1 MDFTRETSAAVG
13 VPLTLGL
20 LRRLIR
26 LFGHPPQK
34 TCAKL
39 RPHMPTIFRRGLY
52 RFFFYAGDRHEP
64 YHVHVERDNKIAK
77 FWMDP
82 VRLQSSG
89 GFNRKEIN
97 RIQKIVISHQTQI
110 MECWNEY
117 FIG

>member
-1 MDFTRETSAAVG
+1 
-13 VPLTLGL
+13 
-20 LRRLIR
+20 
-26 LFGHPPQK
+26 
-34 TCAKL
+34 
-39 RPHMPTIFRRGLY
+39 MPTIFRRGLY
-52 RFFFYAGDRHEP
+52 RFFFYAGDRNEP

>member
-1 MDFTRETSAAVG
+1 MCEAKTSHAYDF
-13 VPLTLGL
+13 
-20 LRRLIR
+20 
-26 LFGHPPQK
+26 QK
-34 TCAKL
+34 
-39 RPHMPTIFRRGLY
+39 GLY

-64 YHVHVERDNKIAK
+64 YHVHVERDDKIAK

-89 GFNRKEIN
+89 GFNREEIN

-110 MECWNEY
+110 MEYWNEY